1 MHLTGP
7 DIQHLKRALL
17 LLRFWQGLRWLL
29 AAILI
34 NVAIAHL
41 AGFNRFA
48 HMDLVAAAGAAL
60 ALCWR
65 GLCPPQV
72 LHSLHR
78 LASSDPQAHE
88 QLMQAGVPAFAEAD
102 SHAGADGVLGEGR
115 ERA

>member
-1 MHLTGP
+1 MHLTEA

-17 LLRFWQGLRWLL
+17 LLRLWQGLRWLL
-29 AAILI
+29 AAVLANI
-34 NVAIAHL
+34 AIAHL
-41 AGFNRFA
+41 AGFNQFA

-60 ALCWR
+60 AVCWR

-78 LASSDPQAHE
+78 LASADAQAHE
-88 QLMQAGVPAFAEAD
+88 QLMQAGVPAYSEGGDAP
-102 SHAGADGVLGEGR
+102 VLDEGR